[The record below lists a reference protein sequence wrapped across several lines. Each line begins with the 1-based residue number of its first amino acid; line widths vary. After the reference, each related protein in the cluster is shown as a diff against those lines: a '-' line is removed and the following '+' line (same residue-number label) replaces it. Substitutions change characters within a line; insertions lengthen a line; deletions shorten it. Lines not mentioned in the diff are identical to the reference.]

1 LERTR
6 QFQDQLLA
14 SSDPTGKNQPGG
26 LASFLCWTFKPYFT
40 QLGGIEIST
49 AEYLRHLALS
59 RIYFD
64 NIPRIR
70 TSVLTQNQRAL
81 EGLNYGAD
89 DFDLPIEDEVTQK
102 AGATISLDF
111 ERILNYARE
120 LGYEPKYRHVS
131 LGQPRWTETF

>member
-1 LERTR
+1 MVIGVDEALEERLEHLERTR
-6 QFQDQLLA
+6 QFQDET
-14 SSDPTGKNQPGG
+14 SG

-49 AEYLRHLALS
+49 AEYLRHLALC
-59 RIYFD
+59 RIYLD

-70 TSVLTQNQRAL
+70 TSVLTQNQQAL

-89 DFDLPIEDEVTQK
+89 DFDLPIEDEGTQK

-111 ERILNYARE
+111 ERTLNYARE
-120 LGYEPKYRHVS
+120 LGSATESRRAS
-131 LGQPRWTETF
+131 LASR